1 MSLWKDMFFGR
12 EDGIRSKLRGLMMGR
27 GPDGGG
33 SASSYS
39 PGSARPD
46 GRPEAAEKALSLGV
60 EAPKD
65 VTPPDGY
72 EVVLHK
78 DALKPGQVTEI
89 IVAGSAIALA
99 NVDGTF
105 HALSNSCPHADGP
118 LGEGSLSGSTLTC
131 PYHGWQFDVGT
142 GSCLTMG
149 EHQVETYPVQ
159 IVEDAVCVAV

>member
-1 MSLWKDMFFGR
+1 MSLWKDIVFGR
-12 EDGIRSKLRGLMMGR
+12 EDGIRSKLRGLVMGR
-27 GPDGGG
+27 GASGGGG
-33 SASSYS
+33 SGSYT
-39 PGSARPD
+39 PASARD
-46 GRPEAAEKALSLGV
+46 DARPEAAEKALSLGV

-78 DALKPGQVTEI
+78 DALAPGQVTEI
-89 IVAGSAIALA
+89 IVAGTAIALA
-99 NVDGTF
+99 NVAGTY

-149 EHQVETYPVQ
+149 EHTVPIYDVQ

>member
-1 MSLWKDMFFGR
+1 MSLLKDIVFGR
-12 EDGIRSKLRGLMMGR
+12 PDGIRSKLRGALL
-27 GPDGGG
+27 GGG
-33 SASSYS
+33 SSRGGSSGGYTPAADRS
-39 PGSARPD
+39 DA
-46 GRPEAAEKALSLGV
+46 RPEAAEKALSLGV

-89 IVAGSAIALA
+89 IVAGKAIALA
-99 NVDGTF
+99 NVDGIF
-105 HALSNSCPHADGP
+105 HALSNTCPHAEGP

-149 EHQVETYPVQ
+149 EHTVETYRVA